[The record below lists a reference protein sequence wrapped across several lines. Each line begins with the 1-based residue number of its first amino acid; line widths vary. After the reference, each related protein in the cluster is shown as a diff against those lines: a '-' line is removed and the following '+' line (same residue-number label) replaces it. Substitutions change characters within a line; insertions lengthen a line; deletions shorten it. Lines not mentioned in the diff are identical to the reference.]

1 LEALDPPQKTQCE
14 LAIRA
19 ITILRQKLKEIDIN
33 DYRDLP
39 LKFKVK

>member
-1 LEALDPPQKTQCE
+1 MEALDPSQKTQCE

-19 ITILRQKLKEIDIN
+19 IAILRQKIKEIDIS